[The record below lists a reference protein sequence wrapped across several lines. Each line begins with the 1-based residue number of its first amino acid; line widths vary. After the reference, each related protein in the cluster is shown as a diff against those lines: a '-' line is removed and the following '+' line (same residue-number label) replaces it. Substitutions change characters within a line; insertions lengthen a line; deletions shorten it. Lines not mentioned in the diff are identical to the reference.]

1 MSFQGTAKIN
11 TGPTSATSISLDPT
25 LNPKL
30 VKIAGGITLAIIV
43 VIVIV
48 VVVLY
53 ITKKGL
59 FTPYKAQPAPA
70 DKTNVYYPNGEP
82 DPATGK
88 PKDVLPLTGNKQGV
102 SNTLTSNLN
111 NYSQYANG
119 TVNGWG
125 AVAPSSTN

>member
-1 MSFQGTAKIN
+1 MSFQGTARIN
-11 TGPTSATSISLDPT
+11 TGPTSTTSISLDPV

-88 PKDVLPLTGNKQGV
+88 PKEVVPLTGNKQGV

-111 NYSQYANG
+111 SYFQF
-119 TVNGWG
+119 VNDPVAGWG
-125 AVAPSSTN
+125 AIPNTN